1 MSTPGI
7 LTAACLI
14 SFGRLLSAG
23 TIVDVSGPFELKQTS
38 SIATM
43 DFGAADHALA
53 QIIRGRFM
61 HHSGNKDFD
70 FDLHTE
76 RNVL

>member
-1 MSTPGI
+1 MSSYFGTN
-7 LTAACLI
+7 LS
-14 SFGRLLSAG
+14 SF
-23 TIVDVSGPFELKQTS
+23 SGPFGLKQTS

-61 HHSGNKDFD
+61 HHFGSEDFD
-70 FDLHTE
+70 FDLYTE